1 MHLLEVNRVQPR
13 HLMKPDGSER
23 TCGTLA
29 RSSSG
34 TAFAA
39 QLVRRRRVYEMSH
52 SIAETHFHNTRSQTV
67 IQKLREMILSGELIS
82 GIRLHEVPLSE
93 NLQVSRTPVRDALSV
108 LAHEG
113 LLDYRPN
120 RGYVV
125 KRFGLQ

>member
-1 MHLLEVNRVQPR
+1 MP
-13 HLMKPDGSER
+13 SER
-23 TCGTLA
+23 TCDTYA
-29 RSSSG
+29 RKSSG
-34 TAFAA
+34 TASTAEPVDGA
-39 QLVRRRRVYEMSH
+39 EVYEVSH
-52 SIAETHFHNTRSQTV
+52 SIAEAQFPNTRSQTV

-82 GIRLHEVPLSE
+82 GTRLHEVPLSE

-113 LLDYRPN
+113 LLEYRPN